1 MFLQG
6 DDEEWTNTIKGGHPA
21 NRRRRSRKLFKR
33 HKYGWDLNT
42 YSQLHCAA
50 LLTTTGLIV
59 IINTLFILF
68 VSLCLFC
75 IQSSC
80 WSNLIWLLRHFCVI
94 LCFYFVC
101 VGVIVFFYYVSIVV
115 LCFSLRV
122 FCVFLVVL
130 CFFVVTCNH
139 LVPLQTLLDSSWFSV
154 FLFTCF
160 ACFCC
165 PLRLS
170 VVIFLS
176 FFNLFAWFLEVALCF
191 FLTLT
196 RGWPLAPAAA
206 RGTPRSWF
214 KRIKVGIRVWLSVLT

>member
-139 LVPLQTLLDSSWFSV
+139 LVPLCRHFWTLRAS
-154 FLFTCF
+154 
-160 ACFCC
+160 
-165 PLRLS
+165 P
-170 VVIFLS
+170 
-176 FFNLFAWFLEVALCF
+176 CF
-191 FLTLT
+191 FLPVL
-196 RGWPLAPAAA
+196 RVSVVLCVSLLWFSC
-206 RGTPRSWF
+206 RSLICSRDSW
-214 KRIKVGIRVWLSVLT
+214 KWLYVSF